1 LTILL
6 KVVSAVLAV
15 LFWQCLALMLPE
27 AILPGPVATVQALI
41 GEFKSNNV
49 ALHLYTTMVRVTG
62 GLLLAMAVGVPIG
75 ILMGLSRVA
84 AQMLDVWVMIALTVP
99 SLCYALVCFIW
110 FGLNEFSAI
119 LAIAIT
125 GAPSIVINL
134 WEGVKG
140 VDTKLIKM
148 ARAYEATSSQIFN
161 RVLLPQVLPYII
173 ASTRFSLG
181 VIWKI
186 TVLVELIGRP
196 DGVGFQLFYWYQ
208 LADMPRVLA
217 WTLLFTIIVLAI
229 ELLLIQ
235 PIERRLFAWRPRVT
249 L

>member
-1 LTILL
+1 
-6 KVVSAVLAV
+6 
-15 LFWQCLALMLPE
+15 
-27 AILPGPVATVQALI
+27 
-41 GEFKSNNV
+41 
-49 ALHLYTTMVRVTG
+49 
-62 GLLLAMAVGVPIG
+62 
-75 ILMGLSRVA
+75 
-84 AQMLDVWVMIALTVP
+84 
-99 SLCYALVCFIW
+99 
-110 FGLNEFSAI
+110 

-134 WEGVKG
+134 WEGVKV